1 MEKQKNS
8 SLTILQTLTV
18 ECENTNTINPNSI
31 QEMRETISQLS
42 QKIEEINEFLQKTLY
57 VNIENSQKDSAE
69 ISVDIEF
76 LNNAID
82 QAIK

>member
-1 MEKQKNS
+1 
-8 SLTILQTLTV
+8 
-18 ECENTNTINPNSI
+18 
-31 QEMRETISQLS
+31 MRETISQLS